1 MNLTARN
8 HSTSEP
14 ARSPNDFRVR
24 RAFTLIELL
33 AVIAIIGILASLA
46 APILSRFGAGDKL
59 SAGGRQMLDDLAF
72 ARSKAMATR
81 STVYVVFLPNTIN
94 SNFINTAALP
104 YATNYLD
111 RVALTNLSGMVFSGY
126 ALYAERSVGDQP
138 GTYAP
143 RYLTKWKELPPG
155 VSLHEEQFYQV
166 YATAR
171 TNFISGQ
178 YVEQFPYRPF
188 PFPNADSGWSISLP
202 YLAFNP
208 MGQLV
213 GGANFR
219 VQVTEAFLGRPRDA
233 ANQNQL
239 VFGPSTFRADAP
251 NQVLLEWE
259 TRGLA
264 EGVNY
269 TNYTIYAH
277 EIEINWLTGR
287 GKFLQPQI
295 Q

>member
-1 MNLTARN
+1 MIMHFTARN
-8 HSTSEP
+8 QSASEP
-14 ARSPNDFRVR
+14 GRPPIAARARH
-24 RAFTLIELL
+24 AFTLIELL
-33 AVIAIIGILASLA
+33 AVIAIIAIIASLA
-46 APILSRFGAGDKL
+46 GPIFRLGAGDKL
-59 SAGGRQMLDDLAF
+59 SAGGRQMMDDLAF

-81 STVYVVFLPNTIN
+81 STVYVVFLPNSIG
-94 SNFINTAALP
+94 SINTTMGP
-104 YATNYLD
+104 YAGNYLD
-111 RVALTNLSGMVFSGY
+111 RVAITNLSGMTFSGY
-126 ALYAERSVGDQP
+126 ALYSERSVGDQP
-138 GTYAP
+138 GTYSP
-143 RYLTKWKELPPG
+143 RYLTKWKELPAG
-155 VSLHEEQFYQV
+155 VSIHEEQFYQV
-166 YATAR
+166 YSSPR
-171 TNFISGQ
+171 TNFISGE
-178 YVEQFPYRPF
+178 YVKQFPYRPF
-188 PFPNADSGWSISLP
+188 PFPNADSISYSLP

-213 GGANFR
+213 GGENFR
-219 VQVTEAFLGRPRDA
+219 VQVTEAFLGRQRDV

-239 VFGPSTFRADAP
+239 ILGASTFRGDAP

-264 EGVNY
+264 EGINY

>member
-8 HSTSEP
+8 HSASEL
-14 ARSPNDFRVR
+14 ARSPIDFRGL

-94 SNFINTAALP
+94 SNYINTAVLP

-111 RVALTNLSGMVFSGY
+111 RVALTNLSGMAFSGY

-138 GTYAP
+138 GTYSP

-155 VSLHEEQFYQV
+155 VAIHEEQFYQV
-166 YATAR
+166 YGTAR
-171 TNFISGQ
+171 TNFISGE
-178 YVEQFPYRPF
+178 YVKQFSYRNF
-188 PFPNADSGWSISLP
+188 PFPNADSANSHSLP

-213 GGANFR
+213 SGANFR
-219 VQVTEAFLGRPRDA
+219 VQVTEAYLGRPRDA

-251 NQVLLEWE
+251 NQVFLEWE
-259 TRGLA
+259 TN
-264 EGVNY
+264 GVALGINF

>member
-1 MNLTARN
+1 MNFSACN
-8 HSTSEP
+8 QSASEP
-14 ARSPNDFRVR
+14 ARRTAAVR
-24 RAFTLIELL
+24 SMRAFTLIELL

-46 APILSRFGAGDKL
+46 APIMSRFGAGDKL
-59 SAGGRQMLDDLAF
+59 SAGGRQMLDELAF

-81 STVYVVFLPNTIN
+81 STVYVVFLPNNINANTI
-94 SNFINTAALP
+94 ITTVGP

-111 RVALTNLSGMVFSGY
+111 RVALTNLSGMTFSGY
-126 ALYAERSVGDQP
+126 ALYSEHSVGDQP
-138 GTYAP
+138 GTYSP
-143 RYLTKWKELPPG
+143 RYLTKWKELPTG
-155 VSLHEEQFYQV
+155 VSIHEEQFYQV

-178 YVEQFPYRPF
+178 YVKQFSYRNF
-188 PFPNADSGWSISLP
+188 PFPNADSAVLISLP

-213 GGANFR
+213 GGENFR
-219 VQVTEAFLGRPRDA
+219 VQVTEAYLGRPRDA

-239 VFGPSTFRADAP
+239 TFGQSTFRGDAP
-251 NQVLLEWE
+251 NAVLLEWE
-259 TRGLA
+259 TRGIA